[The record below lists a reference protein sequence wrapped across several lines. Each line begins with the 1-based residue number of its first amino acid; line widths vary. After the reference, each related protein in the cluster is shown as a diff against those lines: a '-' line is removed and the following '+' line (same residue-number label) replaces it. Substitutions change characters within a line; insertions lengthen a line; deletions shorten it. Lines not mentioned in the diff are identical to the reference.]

1 MGATNIYINGPTVIT
16 IKKDN
21 NLFGAILLFVG
32 GVYIGVT
39 YKQWWPIVSELLY
52 NVRAKFDSGLDGV
65 LINNVPKNDASKSTT
80 IKTSGEGK
88 SDQSRVDASQTSATF
103 TTKKESGDEP
113 LVEENESPSED
124 VLQTEPIPS
133 SESSSSQTVQDSN
146 HGKSDDGLNNKNI
159 WKQLPLPCC
168 FKGLSREEAAK
179 AIDELYAATIGKY
192 ISCSSR
198 NYFYYIFSSTSL
210 PNGYCP
216 PSDSWISC
224 NKGAAFLK
232 ALIKRL
238 YNEKNGRI
246 LRGTWPNVERI
257 FLVNGEKPH
266 TGLGK
271 NTNKASVQCQREV
284 NSIVAGVLSKAKSR

>member
-1 MGATNIYINGPTVIT
+1 MGNIIYIN
-16 IKKDN
+16 N
-21 NLFGAILLFVG
+21 F
-32 GVYIGVT
+32 
-39 YKQWWPIVSELLY
+39 
-52 NVRAKFDSGLDGV
+52 
-65 LINNVPKNDASKSTT
+65 TT
-80 IKTSGEGK
+80 IHNTNNNNWLFFGGFFAGCTFMIGCFKLWQYNNEKKFGK
-88 SDQSRVDASQTSATF
+88 DHNDSPHSDTEANQTATNHSDSSKVDNTNKNEEVHSRVDASQTSTTF
-103 TTKKESGDEP
+103 TTKKESDDEP
-113 LVEENESPSED
+113 LVEENESPAED
-124 VLQTEPIPS
+124 VLKAEPIPS
-133 SESSSSQTVQDSN
+133 SELSSSQAVQDSN
-146 HGKSDDGLNNKNI
+146 HGISDDELNNKNI

-192 ISCSSR
+192 FSCSSR

-271 NTNKASVQCQREV
+271 NTNKASVQCKREV
-284 NSIVAGVLSKAKSR
+284 NSIVTGVLSKVKSR